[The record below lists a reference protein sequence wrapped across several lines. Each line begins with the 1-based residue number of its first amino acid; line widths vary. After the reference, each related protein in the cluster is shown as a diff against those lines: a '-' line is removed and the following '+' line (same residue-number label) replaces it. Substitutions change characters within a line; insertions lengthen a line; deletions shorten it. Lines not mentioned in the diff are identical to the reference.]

1 MPFQYRIYITTCD
14 KYIRALLPMAHL
26 MEKYWPQHPNIEV
39 IGFTPP
45 PFKLPYSWTFHS
57 MGNQEDYPFGKWTNA
72 VGDFIASRP
81 EEVFVLMLEDMWPIR
96 KVDREAIQILV
107 DYMHQ
112 FEYVARIDLTGDRLY
127 AMGMKDYAPVNR
139 LDLIQSMP
147 GSPYHCSLMAGLWRK
162 QAALEVFQRD
172 WSPHDV
178 ELQGTPKLSFMGKWL
193 VLGTRQWPLRHTLA
207 FRAQDSSKL
216 LLDQLD
222 KADIDEMR
230 SLGYFKPWEG

>member
-1 MPFQYRIYITTCD
+1 VPYPYRIYITTCD
-14 KYIRALLPMAHL
+14 KYVHALLPMAHL
-26 MEKYWPQHPNIEV
+26 MGKYWPHAPNVEV

-45 PFKLPYSWTFHS
+45 PFVLPPSWNFHS
-57 MGNQEDYPFGKWTNA
+57 MGKQEDYPFNKWTNA
-72 VGDFIASRP
+72 VMDFVSSRP
-81 EEVFVLMLEDMWPIR
+81 EEVFALMLEDMWPIR
-96 KVDREAIQILV
+96 EVDERAVQILV

-127 AMGMKDYAPVNR
+127 AMGMRDYAPVSR
-139 LDLIQSMP
+139 IDLIQSMP

-162 QAALEVFQRD
+162 RALLDVLQRD

-178 ELQGTPKLSFMGKWL
+178 ELQGTPKLSFMTNWL

-207 FRAQDSSKL
+207 FRAQDSNKL

-222 KADIDEMR
+222 KADIDAMR
-230 SLGYFKPWEG
+230 ALGYFKPWEG